1 MNSNLKIIQKFELSF
16 LLKLMILCRK
26 NCINIS
32 KKTIISK
39 YYIFRNYSLLHN
51 QVKNILKIAIKKTQM
66 Y

>member
-32 KKTIISK
+32 KKTIISMK
-39 YYIFRNYSLLHN
+39 L
-51 QVKNILKIAIKKTQM
+51 
-66 Y
+66 